1 MEQHE
6 QSAGATTGVPKVAG
20 ASDRILDCVI
30 VTPEATVL
38 EHPAQ
43 FVVVPLYDGELGIAP
58 GHTPLIGRLGY
69 GEMRLVEGGKT
80 HRLYID
86 GGFVQVSDNVVS
98 VLTPRAVP
106 AEKLDTAVIDEQ
118 LHAAQARP
126 ANSPEALDARQRSIA
141 QSRAQL
147 RVARHAGGRPA
158 SSAGH

>member
-6 QSAGATTGVPKVAG
+6 HSAGIGTGVPQVAG
-20 ASDRILDCVI
+20 AHDRILECII

-69 GEMRLVEGGKT
+69 GELRLTEGDRT
-80 HRLYID
+80 WRFYID
-86 GGFVQVSDNVVS
+86 GGFV
-98 VLTPRAVP
+98 LTPRAIP
-106 AEKLDTAVIDEQ
+106 AEKLDAAVIDEQ

-126 ANSPEALDARQRSIA
+126 AHSDETLAARERSVA

-147 RVARHAGGRPA
+147 RVARHA
-158 SSAGH
+158 AGHPATASHGH